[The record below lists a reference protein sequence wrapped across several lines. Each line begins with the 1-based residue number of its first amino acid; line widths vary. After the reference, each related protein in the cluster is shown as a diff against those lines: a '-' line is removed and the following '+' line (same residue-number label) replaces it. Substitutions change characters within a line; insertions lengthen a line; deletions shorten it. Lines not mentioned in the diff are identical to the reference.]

1 LSEGRVPRGEVECVS
16 SKKSMRSCNWSERS
30 RRIIFDS
37 GQTLACFALAIAS
50 VGCRA
55 HSAEPSPI
63 PLDQIKLPPG
73 FHIEVYSASVPGA
86 RSMALGSNGT
96 LFVGTREEGRVYAL
110 LDHKGADRA
119 DEVIT
124 LARGLDEPNGVALH
138 EGSLYVAESTRI
150 IRFDDIEAR
159 LKNAPSPVVVYDKL
173 PRQAEHSW
181 KYLRI
186 GPDGKL
192 YFTIG
197 APCNIC
203 IPRDDRQATISRMNP
218 DGSDFEIY
226 ARGVRNSIG
235 FDWDPQTGQLW
246 FTDNGRDMMGDD
258 IPSDELNHAP
268 QIGMHFGYPYCH
280 QGDISDPEFG
290 RLHPCEQFVVP
301 EVKLGPHVASLGMHF
316 YTGKMFPDDYK
327 NRIFT
332 AEHGSWNRSVP
343 IGYRVAW
350 VRLNGNQVADQ
361 GIFAE
366 GWLQGRRAWGRPVD
380 GLVMPDGALLV
391 SDDRVGAI
399 YRISYRR

>member
-1 LSEGRVPRGEVECVS
+1 
-16 SKKSMRSCNWSERS
+16 
-30 RRIIFDS
+30 
-37 GQTLACFALAIAS
+37 
-50 VGCRA
+50 
-55 HSAEPSPI
+55 
-63 PLDQIKLPPG
+63 
-73 FHIEVYSASVPGA
+73 
-86 RSMALGSNGT
+86 MALGSKGT
-96 LFVGTREEGRVYAL
+96 LFVGTREEGVVYAL
-110 LDHKGADRA
+110 LDHKGANRA

-124 LARGLDEPNGVALH
+124 IAHGLDQPNGAALH
-138 EGSLYVAESTRI
+138 GGSLYVAESTRI
-150 IRFDDIEAR
+150 IRLDDIEAR
-159 LKNAPSPVVVYDKL
+159 LKNPPSPAVVYDKL
-173 PRQAEHSW
+173 PQQAGHSW

-203 IPRDDRQATISRMNP
+203 IPPDDRQATISRLNP

-235 FDWDPQTGQLW
+235 FDWDPETGQLW

-290 RLHPCEQFVVP
+290 HLHPCKQFVPP
-301 EVKLGPHVASLGMHF
+301 EAKLGPHVASLGMRF
-316 YTGKMFPDDYK
+316 YTGKMFPDDYN
-327 NRIFT
+327 NRIFI

-350 VRLNGNQVADQ
+350 VELKGNRVADQ

-366 GWLQGRRAWGRPVD
+366 GWLQGRQAWGRPVD
-380 GLVMPDGALLV
+380 VLVMPDGALLV

-399 YRISYRR
+399 YRISYHH